1 MHQKPFACKNSPQK
15 TVLILLWPVVDFWGR
30 RIPEATTHGPQMSW
44 LRDSPLFCW
53 LQGCL
58 CFDGWLII
66 YMLSTEYIHCT
77 GVIFPVSFPMQCIGL
92 AVHDTAASPSN
103 SSRPRLSEGILSGW
117 GGVEALSAHKLPS
130 AATVWWC
137 RACVAVSN
145 PKNHKDHYVFIWCL
159 GYETGSDLDQ
169 FTSPQMIALQGLE
182 TLLLLKRRAPLLCQ
196 VRTCE
201 VKGETF
207 LESFRML
214 MDWDLGEGK
223 SRLTTSRKTWQF
235 AASNSVARATPPGSR
250 RSPGGIV
257 EAHGSWGD
265 NKSCSVMMLRTSLD
279 SKNVRVDETIS
290 HLIIPDWE
298 CFRSDCNC
306 NTLQ

>member
-1 MHQKPFACKNSPQK
+1 
-15 TVLILLWPVVDFWGR
+15 
-30 RIPEATTHGPQMSW
+30 
-44 LRDSPLFCW
+44 
-53 LQGCL
+53 
-58 CFDGWLII
+58 
-66 YMLSTEYIHCT
+66 
-77 GVIFPVSFPMQCIGL
+77 
-92 AVHDTAASPSN
+92 
-103 SSRPRLSEGILSGW
+103 
-117 GGVEALSAHKLPS
+117 
-130 AATVWWC
+130 
-137 RACVAVSN
+137 
-145 PKNHKDHYVFIWCL
+145 
-159 GYETGSDLDQ
+159 
-169 FTSPQMIALQGLE
+169 MIALQGLE

-201 VKGETF
+201 VKGETL

-235 AASNSVARATPPGSR
+235 AASNSVARGTPPGSR

-257 EAHGSWGD
+257 EAYGPWGD
-265 NKSCSVMMLRTSLD
+265 NKGCSVMMIRTSLD

-306 NTLQ
+306 NNLTCSYISRCFQPVIEYNIINNCHEKHIITIHSMSKWTATLASQSMAEAEAACCRLLSRCAESVRFAQEAVAEGGGRWQASTEGNRFILIYTNMVLICEKKYIVIWLGNSWLSL

>member
-117 GGVEALSAHKLPS
+117 GGSKLYQHTSCHQLLQFDGAEP
-130 AATVWWC
+130 AWLFLIQKIIKTIMFLFGVWDMKQG
-137 RACVAVSN
+137 
-145 PKNHKDHYVFIWCL
+145 PTL
-159 GYETGSDLDQ
+159 
-169 FTSPQMIALQGLE
+169 TSSP
-182 TLLLLKRRAPLLCQ
+182 
-196 VRTCE
+196 VR
-201 VKGETF
+201 K
-207 LESFRML
+207 
-214 MDWDLGEGK
+214 W
-223 SRLTTSRKTWQF
+223 
-235 AASNSVARATPPGSR
+235 
-250 RSPGGIV
+250 
-257 EAHGSWGD
+257 
-265 NKSCSVMMLRTSLD
+265 
-279 SKNVRVDETIS
+279 
-290 HLIIPDWE
+290 
-298 CFRSDCNC
+298 
-306 NTLQ
+306 

>member
-1 MHQKPFACKNSPQK
+1 MGRWADSRIVHYFAGYKD
-15 TVLILLWPVVDFWGR
+15 VFAL
-30 RIPEATTHGPQMSW
+30 M
-44 LRDSPLFCW
+44 
-53 LQGCL
+53 
-58 CFDGWLII
+58 DGWL
-66 YMLSTEYIHCT
+66 YTCWVLSITLYRSDFSS
-77 GVIFPVSFPMQCIGL
+77 IFSHAM
-92 AVHDTAASPSN
+92 H
-103 SSRPRLSEGILSGW
+103 RPRCSWYRSISEQQQPPAFVRGDPQWL

-257 EAHGSWGD
+257 EAYGSWGD
-265 NKSCSVMMLRTSLD
+265 NKSCSVMMIRTSLD
-279 SKNVRVDETIS
+279 SKNVRVD
-290 HLIIPDWE
+290 
-298 CFRSDCNC
+298 
-306 NTLQ
+306 